1 MAVDLYE
8 VLGVGR
14 DASTEDIKRAF
25 RQLARQYHPDAN
37 PDPGAEARFKE
48 INAAYEVLSDPVKRE
63 RYDLYGDANAMPGF
77 TQFGDLGDLM
87 ESFFGAAF
95 GRGRTRARPGAPAHG
110 ADLSLRLDLDF
121 TEAVFGTAKTVTMN
135 VLRSCERCNGTA
147 CEPGTFRTRCER
159 CGGTGEQ
166 RTVQRSIF
174 GQVVSSRVCPACE
187 GAGEVP
193 AAPCTACRGRGRI
206 EVEDRVE
213 ITVPAGV
220 QDGTALRIDGRG
232 ESGVRSGPPGDL
244 YVQFA
249 VRPHPVFLRDG
260 DNLVCSLRIPV
271 TVAALGAEVP
281 IETLDGDDTIHVPA
295 GTQPGALLRM
305 GGKGVPR
312 LGGRGRGDLIVQ
324 VSVDVP
330 TKLRGDERELLTKL
344 AEMRGEKTGD
354 VAKGFLDRIKDAF
367 KPR

>member
-8 VLGVGR
+8 ILGIARG
-14 DASTEDIKRAF
+14 ASSEDIKRAY

-37 PDPGAEARFKE
+37 PDPGSEARFKE
-48 INAAYEVLSDPVKRE
+48 ISAAYEVLSDPVKRE
-63 RYDLYGDANAMPGF
+63 RYDLYGDANTAPGF
-77 TQFGDLGDLM
+77 SQFGDLGDLM
-87 ESFFGAAF
+87 ESFFGTAF
-95 GRGRTRARPGAPAHG
+95 GRGRTRTRPGAPARG
-110 ADLSLRLDLDF
+110 ADLSLHLPLDF
-121 TEAVFGTAKTVTMN
+121 TEAVFGTTKSVTVDVM
-135 VLRSCERCNGTA
+135 RSCETCNGTA

-174 GQVVSSRVCPACE
+174 GQVVSSRLCPECE
-187 GAGEVP
+187 GAGDVP
-193 AAPCTACRGRGRI
+193 AVPCPACRGRGRVQ
-206 EVEDRVE
+206 VEDAVE

-220 QDGTALRIDGRG
+220 QDGTALRLDGRG

-249 VRPHPVFLRDG
+249 VRPHPVFAREG
-260 DNLVCSLRIPV
+260 DHLICALRIPV
-271 TVAALGAEVP
+271 TVAALGADVP
-281 IETLDGDDTIHVPA
+281 IETLDGEDTIQVPA
-295 GTQPGALLRM
+295 GTQPGVLLRM
-305 GGKGVPR
+305 AGKGVPR

-330 TKLRGDERELLTKL
+330 TKLKGEERELLAKL
-344 AEMRGEKTGD
+344 AELRGEKTGD